1 MYAYMYTCV
10 YTKHLY
16 DDKLN
21 TWHFMQSG
29 RKLKF
34 LRNKRANRRSF
45 GKQTERVEGTE
56 NYRNGNVRSYGE
68 SEVGCSFSSSGTHGQ
83 RFLPHPLSQLKGP
96 VCFSNQ
102 TAYFPRGKL
111 PHLYST

>member
-1 MYAYMYTCV
+1 MYAYMYTRV

-34 LRNKRANRRSF
+34 LRNKRANRRSC
-45 GKQTERVEGTE
+45 GKQMERNSSEELKTTGMVMLDLTE
-56 NYRNGNVRSYGE
+56 SQKLD
-68 SEVGCSFSSSGTHGQ
+68 VGF
-83 RFLPHPLSQLKGP
+83 FLLEP
-96 VCFSNQ
+96 VD
-102 TAYFPRGKL
+102 RGFFL
-111 PHLYST
+111 IRCHN